1 MANRNI
7 TLSLPEE
14 LLKQARIIAV
24 KRDTSVS
31 RMVADTLQEIVERET
46 GYEQARQRSI
56 ARLEKGFHLGT
67 GGKASWTRD
76 ELHDR
81 RL

>member
-7 TLSLPEE
+7 TLSLPED
-14 LLKQARIIAV
+14 LLKQARVIAA

-31 RMVADTLQEIVERET
+31 RLVADTLREIVERES
-46 GYEQARQRSI
+46 GYEEARREYMAIVDQ
-56 ARLEKGFHLGT
+56 GFDL
-67 GGKASWTRD
+67 GGKGKVRYTRD

>member
-1 MANRNI
+1 MATRNI
-7 TLSLPEE
+7 TLSLPED
-14 LLKQARIIAV
+14 LLKQARVIAA

-31 RMVADTLQEIVERET
+31 RMVADTLREIVERES

-56 ARLEKGFHLGT
+56 SRLEKGIHLGT
-67 GGKASWTRD
+67 AGKARWTRD

>member
-1 MANRNI
+1 MATRNI

-14 LLKQARIIAV
+14 LLKQARIIAA

-31 RMVADTLQEIVERET
+31 RMVSDTLQEIVERET

-56 ARLEKGFHLGT
+56 SRLEKGFHLGT

-76 ELHDR
+76 EVHDR
-81 RL
+81 RG